1 MVAVAARQLGQRH
14 IMTNDTGQPAEN
26 PMLRVKVA
34 EFGVMVAGIRQPPTV
49 SAEARQIADQMRAL
63 AETVRAGRDEW
74 VLTTAQ
80 RAQRDNALGQRRSFW
95 RAL

>member
-1 MVAVAARQLGQRH
+1 MPNNTKL
-14 IMTNDTGQPAEN
+14 PAEN
-26 PMLRVKVA
+26 PMLQVKVA
-34 EFGVMVAGIRQPPTV
+34 EFGVMVSGIKQPPIV

>member
-1 MVAVAARQLGQRH
+1 VAARQLGQRH
-14 IMTNDTGQPAEN
+14 IMTNATGLPAEN

-74 VLTTAQ
+74 VVAAAQ
-80 RAQRDNALGQRRSFW
+80 RAQRGNALDQRRGFW
-95 RAL
+95 R